1 MLRYLFNRVISAIA
15 PYNSKMKGWNTMPL
29 YIMPIC
35 DRCFFGY
42 AVQCDRAL
50 QLQDEGMEYDASLYY
65 AYLRSLFF

>member
-1 MLRYLFNRVISAIA
+1 
-15 PYNSKMKGWNTMPL
+15 MPL